1 MTALD
6 PAAPAASAAPPAS
19 ARLPWLDDW
28 RGIAIVAMVVYHFG
42 WDLSTLGYIVTDVST
57 HPVWSLF
64 ARSIAASFLTI
75 AGISLVK
82 AHEGG
87 MRWSAFWRRLGL
99 IAGAAALVTVGTLIV
114 FPEGFVV
121 FGILHCIAASS
132 LIALPFLRWRWPVAA
147 LAALAVAALPLM
159 ANLPALAP
167 LQASLPGQPGFGL
180 VQLLGLTTTP
190 PDSVDF
196 VPLFPW
202 LAFLLGGVAL
212 GKLVGSRAPAP
223 AGPIS
228 HPSAPFRALRF
239 LGRHS
244 LLIYLIHQPI
254 LFGGLTLLAQALPQL
269 TQAPARPDFLSE
281 CVATCTITSDETTCR
296 RGCACVQER
305 VAADPELERGLIAQR
320 RSDAALQAALAPIVE
335 ACMRP
340 R

>member
-1 MTALD
+1 M
-6 PAAPAASAAPPAS
+6 
-19 ARLPWLDDW
+19 
-28 RGIAIVAMVVYHFG
+28 
-42 WDLSTLGYIVTDVST
+42 
-57 HPVWSLF
+57 
-64 ARSIAASFLTI
+64 
-75 AGISLVK
+75 
-82 AHEGG
+82 
-87 MRWSAFWRRLGL
+87 
-99 IAGAAALVTVGTLIV
+99 
-114 FPEGFVV
+114 V

-228 HPSAPFRALRF
+228 HPSAPFGALRF